1 VISSRPTTII
11 AAAAVSAYGRGWR
24 GLGTA
29 IRERSVALGPVAALQ
44 ASAPGTIGSEV
55 ADRDLVAGPAPRVR
69 KMMTRGAVLAA
80 VGLRDLAAD
89 VGRPLG
95 DAGLFLGVGAS
106 AVPIADVVPLLAASF
121 HAGPD
126 AAGFS
131 LERFGQAGLN
141 ACNPLLAFQ
150 LMNNFTLCHAAIQ
163 EGVGGPSGAFF
174 SRGGGTVTALFEAQA
189 AIARGDCTIAVAGAA
204 DSALH
209 PVTWAELIR
218 DGFAAGG
225 LTPAEGCGL
234 LALSD
239 QGPGI
244 ASLDACMQVGASAD
258 APALARLA
266 HDILGGWPGQGGASP
281 AIVIAPWGEPARGA
295 LRLAIDRALPRAPV
309 LDLSLAIGDAL
320 AASPALA
327 WVAAVDLLAAALAS
341 HVAVLSAGIDGALGV
356 AFFSQE
362 RR

>member
-1 VISSRPTTII
+1 
-11 AAAAVSAYGRGWR
+11 
-24 GLGTA
+24 
-29 IRERSVALGPVAALQ
+29 
-44 ASAPGTIGSEV
+44 
-55 ADRDLVAGPAPRVR
+55 
-69 KMMTRGAVLAA
+69 
-80 VGLRDLAAD
+80 
-89 VGRPLG
+89 
-95 DAGLFLGVGAS
+95 
-106 AVPIADVVPLLAASF
+106 
-121 HAGPD
+121 
-126 AAGFS
+126 
-131 LERFGQAGLN
+131 
-141 ACNPLLAFQ
+141 
-150 LMNNFTLCHAAIQ
+150 MNNFTLCHAAIQ

-189 AIARGDCTIAVAGAA
+189 AIARGDCAIAIAGAA

-209 PVTWAELIR
+209 PVTWAELVR
-218 DGFAAGG
+218 DGLAADG
-225 LTPAEGCGL
+225 LTPAEGCAL

-244 ASLDACMQVGASAD
+244 ASLDACLHLGASAD

-266 HDILGGWPGQGGASP
+266 HDVLGGWPGQGAASP

-295 LRLAIDRALPRAPV
+295 LRDAIDRALPRAPV